1 MLKPALWV
9 CSQAE
14 PLSLGVRQRD
24 VHLLFRQTHLFLLF
38 SLRLF
43 CFFFR
48 VSYKCGRRAP
58 LTGAKRKQKWVVIG
72 IGLWRACSLEPWWW
86 KSQNFLHHCFQDQ
99 NQHTCNSQSVYHEM
113 VFLEIIVGVKQERG
127 SLYLQIWE
135 TSAHKFTN
143 LKKLN
148 VYPFPK
154 SNRGFLFFCFFF

>member
-1 MLKPALWV
+1 
-9 CSQAE
+9 
-14 PLSLGVRQRD
+14 
-24 VHLLFRQTHLFLLF
+24 
-38 SLRLF
+38 
-43 CFFFR
+43 
-48 VSYKCGRRAP
+48 
-58 LTGAKRKQKWVVIG
+58 
-72 IGLWRACSLEPWWW
+72 
-86 KSQNFLHHCFQDQ
+86 
-99 NQHTCNSQSVYHEM
+99 M